1 MHFFSLTLRGR
12 GEPFDCVP
20 FFLFF
25 WGGDCL
31 LACSSYS
38 AMLRCGSKM
47 IRLVLV
53 VGKLNEFRV
62 LEQSKM
68 IA

>member
-1 MHFFSLTLRGR
+1 
-12 GEPFDCVP
+12 
-20 FFLFF
+20 
-25 WGGDCL
+25 
-31 LACSSYS
+31 
-38 AMLRCGSKM
+38 MLRCGSKM

-53 VGKLNEFRV
+53 VGKSNEFRV

>member
-1 MHFFSLTLRGR
+1 MS
-12 GEPFDCVP
+12 
-20 FFLFF
+20 FF
-25 WGGDCL
+25 WGGCL
-31 LACSSYS
+31 LACLSYS